1 MTFIVCRKQAILWA
15 EGDSVR
21 AREMAKHQH
30 KSDKTAKAEK
40 IAKAEK
46 MEKQAWIDKL
56 ERQEKLYGGRMMD
69 PLEAHMLRKITAGVD
84 MIMTG
89 KHKEY
94 LEDEVSECVRTRGL
108 WRCEDGELVIVDV

>member
-1 MTFIVCRKQAILWA
+1 MDRTYIYIDVCTILHLTSSRKRAIMWA

-21 AREMAKHQH
+21 AREMSKLQY
-30 KSDKTAKAEK
+30 KTDVSGKAEK

-46 MEKQAWIDKL
+46 LEKQAWIEKM
-56 ERQEKLYGGRMMD
+56 ERHEKLRSVRTMD

-84 MIMTG
+84 TMIMTG

-94 LEDEVSECVRTRGL
+94 MDEVSWG
-108 WRCEDGELVIVDV
+108 I